1 MMRVLAQASFV
12 IFLSSSGFGQSTE
25 MPLEFE
31 VADVHESAHTRNAFM
46 KGPSIRHGFYEVR
59 TANMVDLISKAYGV
73 DFDRVVGGPSWLE
86 MDRFDIT
93 AKAPQGSKPDDL
105 RPLLKALLEERFKL
119 VVHEDTKPIPAYA
132 LTAGKHPALKK
143 SDGSGDTGCKSSQ
156 PAPGV
161 APVFSHACSNMTMT
175 AFAEALRNMPA
186 GFFYL
191 DEQAVV
197 DRTELK
203 GGWDFNLKY
212 TFRLGPLQQSET
224 ITIFDAME
232 KQLGLKL
239 EPTKVPMQVIV
250 VDAVNQ
256 KPTGN
261 VAGMEELLHAPPA
274 PTEFEVAEVKPN
286 ASSDNR
292 RMFRIQRGGRVS
304 VTGMNLRFLIQQ
316 AWNISEDMLI
326 GAPKWLDEDRFDIVA
341 KAPAEESADVDFDSV
356 LVMMR
361 ALLKERFK
369 LEVHTED
376 RPLNAYTLMA
386 GKPKMKKA
394 DPSSRTMFKEG
405 AASDA
410 KDPRNANPALS
421 RLVTVQNMTMA
432 QFAQQLQDI
441 APGYIKVPVLDA
453 TGIEGGWDFTLSF
466 SPAGLFQPGRGG
478 GARGGDAAA
487 APSGEASEP
496 TGGLTLPEAIE
507 KQLGLKLVL
516 QKRTVPVLVID
527 HVEQKPTEN

>member
-1 MMRVLAQASFV
+1 MRVLASFLLLAGV
-12 IFLSSSGFGQSTE
+12 AIGQSADK
-25 MPLEFE
+25 FE
-31 VADVHESAHTRNAFM
+31 VADVHESAHTRNPFM
-46 KGPSIRHGFYEVR
+46 KGPFVRGGFYEVR
-59 TANMVDLISKAYGV
+59 TANMADLISVAFGV
-73 DFDRVVGGPSWLE
+73 DYDRVVGGPSWLE

-93 AKAPQGSKPDDL
+93 AKAPHGLKKDEL
-105 RPLLKALLEERFKL
+105 KPLLKALLEERFKL
-119 VVHEDTKPIPAYA
+119 VVHEDTRPIPAFA
-132 LTAGKHPALKK
+132 LTVGKHPALKK
-143 SDGSGDTGCKSSQ
+143 SEGSGDTGCKMNQ
-156 PAPGV
+156 LPPGS
-161 APVFSHACSNMTMT
+161 APVFAHTCSNVTMAT
-175 AFAEALRNMPA
+175 FAEALRQMPA
-186 GFFYL
+186 GYFYL
-191 DEQAVV
+191 DEQAIV
-197 DRTELK
+197 DRTDLK
-203 GGWDFNLKY
+203 GNWDFNLKY
-212 TFRLGPLQQSET
+212 TFRGGPAQQSET
-224 ITIFDAME
+224 VTIFDALE

-239 EPTKVPMQVIV
+239 EPVKVPMQVIV

-261 VAGMEELLHAPPA
+261 VAGIAEILHAPPI

-292 RMFRIQRGGRVS
+292 RMFRIQRGGRVNL
-304 VTGMNLRFLIQQ
+304 TGMTLKSMIQQ
-316 AWNISEDMLI
+316 AWNVSDDMLV
-326 GAPKWLDEDRFDIVA
+326 GAPKWLDEDRFDVVA
-341 KAPAEESADVDFDSV
+341 KAPAEESADVDFEAV

-361 ALLKERFK
+361 GLLKERFK
-369 LEVHTED
+369 LAVHYED

-405 AASDA
+405 AATDA

-432 QFAQQLQDI
+432 QFADQLQGI

-453 TGIEGGWDFTLSF
+453 TGLEGGWDFTLSF
-466 SPAGLFQPGRGG
+466 SPAGLFQAGRGG
-478 GARGGDAAA
+478 GGRGGDAPV
-487 APSGEASEP
+487 APSAEASEP

-527 HVEQKPTEN
+527 RVEQRPTEN